1 VVIRL
6 GSFEGG
12 REVLSEERKSFSDL
26 NPATGEVLAE
36 VEEATKED
44 VDRVVKIAQGGFKR
58 WSKIPVAQRSALIHR
73 LADYLESRSEELA
86 EMETRDTGKPLTLSK
101 SLDIP
106 RSIFNFRF
114 FADYAKTLGTEA
126 FQSDDQAINYA
137 LRRPVGVA
145 GLISPWNLPL
155 LLLTWKVAP
164 AIAAGNS
171 CVIKPAELTPLTAYE
186 LARAAQEVGLPEG
199 VINVVNGFGPQS
211 AGEFLVAH
219 PNVDLISLTGETS
232 TGKAVMASAASTLK
246 RVSFELGGKNPLI
259 VFADCDF
266 DEMIET
272 TRSQRA

>member
-1 VVIRL
+1 MVIRL

-114 FADYAKTLGTEA
+114 FCR
-126 FQSDDQAINYA
+126 
-137 LRRPVGVA
+137 LRQDPWHGGV
-145 GLISPWNLPL
+145 S
-155 LLLTWKVAP
+155 
-164 AIAAGNS
+164 
-171 CVIKPAELTPLTAYE
+171 
-186 LARAAQEVGLPEG
+186 
-199 VINVVNGFGPQS
+199 
-211 AGEFLVAH
+211 
-219 PNVDLISLTGETS
+219 
-232 TGKAVMASAASTLK
+232 K
-246 RVSFELGGKNPLI
+246 R
-259 VFADCDF
+259 
-266 DEMIET
+266 
-272 TRSQRA
+272 